1 MSLSQLRT
9 FVEVYRRHSLSEA
22 ARALALTQPA
32 VSQHIASLESQ
43 LARPLF
49 ERHAR
54 GVRPTGIADDL
65 AAAIGSSLDQAEAAL
80 ASVRARSMQLSG
92 TVHLAAPADYLAE
105 HVAPRLAPL
114 IAAGLDLRLHV
125 GGREALYDLLL
136 EDRVHLG
143 LTASLPT
150 DPRLAFQVVGAETL
164 RAVAAPKV
172 AGRIAAL
179 GLAEGL
185 RQVPHLAY
193 DLDRPLLRTWLDAN
207 GLALDRLP
215 AATAPDL
222 RVLRAM
228 LAAGIGWSVLPGYLT
243 RQHRQDGM
251 LIELRAPVT
260 VPRNAFHLVWARS
273 ALRHPRVAFARD
285 MLLEA
290 LSAAA

>member
-1 MSLSQLRT
+1 MSLNQLRT
-9 FVEVYRRHSLSEA
+9 FVEVYRRQSLSEA

-32 VSQHIASLESQ
+32 VSQHIASLEGQ

-105 HVAPRLAPL
+105 HVAPRLGPL
-114 IAAGLDLRLHV
+114 IAAGLDLRLQV

-150 DPRLAFQVVGAETL
+150 DPRLAFQAVGTETL

-172 AGRIAAL
+172 AARIASM
-179 GLAEGL
+179 GLADGL
-185 RQVPHLAY
+185 RAVSHLAY

-207 GLALDRLP
+207 GLAVDRLP

-228 LAAGIGWSVLPGYLT
+228 LGAGIGWSVLPGYLT
-243 RQHRQDGM
+243 RRQREDGS
-251 LIELRAPVT
+251 LVEIRAPVT

-273 ALRHPRVAFARD
+273 TLRHPRVAFARD

-290 LSAAA
+290 LGAGR